1 MNNANAKIVSHLA
14 IQIFI
19 FFVVEI
25 NVYDRSQNCPS
36 FRYSTGGKT
45 KLITGGGNFLCYVA
59 SGSVE
64 GSRAGSESMPFSR
77 RKVPVNYEMVQYA
90 LIVFML

>member
-1 MNNANAKIVSHLA
+1 MNNADAKIVSHLA

-19 FFVVEI
+19 FFIVEI

-45 KLITGGGNFLCYVA
+45 KLITGGGNFFCYVWPSSLRV
-59 SGSVE
+59 SGRLPGRLGVE
-64 GSRAGSESMPFSR
+64 GCAFLEKKSASKLRNG
-77 RKVPVNYEMVQYA
+77 
-90 LIVFML
+90 